1 MSFKTGNIDK
11 SSLLQELSSLRENEI
26 ENENEEEY
34 EMNQINNYNINN
46 NLTSRLGNQYK
57 PNRAKGDTDDVEKMA
72 FETESK
78 GDKIDDENIKNEN
91 NNAKDS
97 NYEEEGQEEDSSNK
111 KETQYY
117 ELNTNKIVDIIKNDY
132 DDIYMKQNEDINK
145 FVENLAKENSSLK
158 LEINQLKS
166 ELIKLKTEND
176 FIRKVF
182 NTFYNNKEEVKNN
195 KSLNINKQVEINL
208 EKNEKEK
215 EIIKKEYE
223 SILLNN
229 TSSLILKDIKS
240 LYDKLIRAKDELYN
254 YQKINILLQEEND
267 KIKEENK
274 YIKLNILEER
284 NKIIEKIIE
293 IQVAANSE
301 IDLNRN
307 LLFFNDNSAT
317 NSKINISLLNNNK
330 SEEEENTNETFF
342 NPNNNNIYSF
352 YIEKIKN
359 LTYEKNKLLSCNYDF
374 FTKINDL
381 SQALEAKNNMVNTQ
395 SQKIG
400 DLESQILILQHENY
414 TINLKYN
421 ECMNMINE
429 LQSKNSELI
438 KKDIDSIKVE
448 EKIKENKNKINK
460 RQYESKITELNKS
473 LNNANIK
480 YEKLKIEFEQLK
492 EQLDLTKNN
501 TKIFKSDKEK
511 LMNEKNK
518 LVKEINKVK
527 TDLKLQKEEMVYNN
541 RENETKIKLIY
552 DKFDKEFRNK
562 NRDKIDY
569 IQVQSS
575 INDIYNNIVAKNLFF
590 NNKYSSYNSNINISM
605 FISSNSN
612 DLAKLS
618 EIKKQLNLLYNIQ
631 QKYVIMTDE
640 YEKFKNHIKEIINI
654 TLENAT
660 SSFVE
665 KYKEDTVN
673 ITMEQL
679 ILKIIDYIKVI
690 KVCSLLQKIKT
701 IVNFSEK
708 YMNWLNDKEY
718 FKTNNS
724 SIQEIKNYIKDI
736 NREIDDIK
744 NIIKANTLN
753 VEKKFKNFLSKEEVK
768 NELHNIQTK
777 YEKIIAGLF
786 EYFLKY
792 KNKNANINNL
802 SNQEFLI
809 LEIPIKSYN
818 LMIENNMNNISS
830 ISESIESWNLYVDNE
845 LDYNNDSIF
854 QEIINL
860 TNINNVSDLNE
871 YNNISD
877 LVNNESMNNLINK
890 NANNSI
896 TTSNYAYNENNK
908 ENNNDNEN
916 NNVNDNDNED
926 NNEDDNDNNDN
937 ENDNET
943 ESNKNETQ
951 TNPPQENK
959 YQYSFDNQ
967 Q

>member
-1 MSFKTGNIDK
+1 MSFKKGNIDK
-11 SSLLQELSSLRENEI
+11 NSLLQEISSLRENEI

-34 EMNQINNYNINN
+34 EINHINNYNINNN

-57 PNRAKGDTDDVEKMA
+57 PNRAKGDTDDVEKLA
-72 FETESK
+72 FDTESR
-78 GDKIDDENIKNEN
+78 GENIDNENIKNEN
-91 NNAKDS
+91 NSANGN
-97 NYEEEGQEEDSSNK
+97 NYEEEGQGEDSSNK

-117 ELNTNKIVDIIKNDY
+117 ELNTNKIVDMIKNDY

-145 FVENLAKENSSLK
+145 FVENLAKENSTLK

-166 ELIKLKTEND
+166 ELIKLKIEKD
-176 FIRKVF
+176 FIRKAF
-182 NTFYNNKEEVKNN
+182 NTFYNDKEDAKNN

-229 TSSLILKDIKS
+229 TSSFILKDIKS

-274 YIKLNILEER
+274 FIKSNILEER
-284 NKIIEKIIE
+284 NKIIKKIIE
-293 IQVAANSE
+293 IQASANSE
-301 IDLNRN
+301 IELNKN
-307 LLFFNDNSAT
+307 LLFFNENNGA

-381 SQALEAKNNMVNTQ
+381 SQALEEKNNTVNAQ

-400 DLESQILILQHENY
+400 DLESQILILQHENS

-429 LQSKNSELI
+429 LQNKNSELI

-448 EKIKENKNKINK
+448 EKIKENKNIINK
-460 RQYESKITELNKS
+460 RQYESKIIELSKS

-480 YEKLKIEFEQLK
+480 YEKLKKEFDQLK
-492 EQLDLTKNN
+492 EQLDLTKNS
-501 TKIFKSDKEK
+501 TKLFKSDKEK

-552 DKFDKEFRNK
+552 DKFDKEFKNK

-575 INDIYNNIVAKNLFF
+575 INDIYNNVVAKNTFF
-590 NNKYSSYNSNINISM
+590 NNKYSTYNSNINISM

-612 DLAKLS
+612 DLAKLN

-631 QKYVIMTDE
+631 QKYVIMNDE
-640 YEKFKNHIKEIINI
+640 FEKMKNHINEIINI

-660 SSFVE
+660 SSFVQ
-665 KYKEDTVN
+665 KYKEDTIN
-673 ITMEQL
+673 ISMEQL

-701 IVNFSEK
+701 IINFSEK

-718 FKTNNS
+718 FKTNNA
-724 SIQEIKNYIKDI
+724 SIQEIKNEINDI

-744 NIIKANTLN
+744 NIIKSNTLN
-753 VEKKFKNFLSKEEVK
+753 IEKKFKNFLSKDEVK
-768 NELHNIQTK
+768 NELNNIRTK
-777 YEKIIAGLF
+777 YENIISGIF

-792 KNKNANINNL
+792 KNKNGINNYK
-802 SNQEFLI
+802 NQEFLI

-830 ISESIESWNLYVDNE
+830 IGESIESWNLYVNDE
-845 LDYNNDSIF
+845 LDNNNDSIF

-860 TNINNVSDLNE
+860 TNINNLSDLNE

-877 LVNNESMNNLINK
+877 LVNNESVVNLINK

-896 TTSNYAYNENNK
+896 TTSYNCAYNENNN
-908 ENNNDNEN
+908 ENDNEN
-916 NNVNDNDNED
+916 NNEEDNENDNED
-926 NNEDDNDNNDN
+926 NNEDIND
-937 ENDNET
+937 NDNET

>member
-1 MSFKTGNIDK
+1 MSFKKGNIDK
-11 SSLLQELSSLRENEI
+11 NSLLQEISSLRENEI

-34 EMNQINNYNINN
+34 EINHINNYNINNN

-57 PNRAKGDTDDVEKMA
+57 PNRAKGDTDDVEKLA
-72 FETESK
+72 FDTESR
-78 GDKIDDENIKNEN
+78 GENIDNENIKNEN
-91 NNAKDS
+91 NSANGN
-97 NYEEEGQEEDSSNK
+97 NYEEEGQGEDSSNK

-117 ELNTNKIVDIIKNDY
+117 ELNTNKIVDMIKNDY

-145 FVENLAKENSSLK
+145 FVENLAKENSTLK

-166 ELIKLKTEND
+166 ELIKLKIEND
-176 FIRKVF
+176 FIRKAF
-182 NTFYNNKEEVKNN
+182 NTFYNDKEDAKNN

-215 EIIKKEYE
+215 EIIRKEYE

-229 TSSLILKDIKS
+229 TSSFILKDIKS

-274 YIKLNILEER
+274 FIKSNILEER
-284 NKIIEKIIE
+284 NKIIKKIIE
-293 IQVAANSE
+293 IQASANSE
-301 IDLNRN
+301 IELNKN
-307 LLFFNDNSAT
+307 LLFFNENNGA

-330 SEEEENTNETFF
+330 SEEEENANETFF

-381 SQALEAKNNMVNTQ
+381 SQALEEKNNIVNAQ

-400 DLESQILILQHENY
+400 DLESQILILQHENS

-429 LQSKNSELI
+429 LQNKNSELI

-448 EKIKENKNKINK
+448 EKIKENKNIINK
-460 RQYESKITELNKS
+460 RQYESKIIELSKS

-480 YEKLKIEFEQLK
+480 YEKLKKEFDQLK
-492 EQLDLTKNN
+492 EQLDLTKNS
-501 TKIFKSDKEK
+501 TKLFKSDKEK

-527 TDLKLQKEEMVYNN
+527 TDLKLKKEEMVYNN

-552 DKFDKEFRNK
+552 DKFDKEFKNK

-575 INDIYNNIVAKNLFF
+575 INDIYNNVVAKNTFF
-590 NNKYSSYNSNINISM
+590 NNKYSTYNSNINISM

-612 DLAKLS
+612 DLAKLN

-631 QKYVIMTDE
+631 QKYVIMNDE
-640 YEKFKNHIKEIINI
+640 FEKMKNHINEIINI

-660 SSFVE
+660 SSFVQ
-665 KYKEDTVN
+665 KYKEDTIN
-673 ITMEQL
+673 ISMEQL

-701 IVNFSEK
+701 IINFSEK

-718 FKTNNS
+718 FKTNNA
-724 SIQEIKNYIKDI
+724 SIQEIKKEINDI

-744 NIIKANTLN
+744 DIIKSNTLN
-753 VEKKFKNFLSKEEVK
+753 IEKKFKNFLSKDEVK
-768 NELHNIQTK
+768 NELNNIRTK
-777 YEKIIAGLF
+777 YENIISGIF

-792 KNKNANINNL
+792 KNKNVINNYK
-802 SNQEFLI
+802 NQEILI

-830 ISESIESWNLYVDNE
+830 IGESIESWNLYVNDE
-845 LDYNNDSIF
+845 LNNNNDSIF

-860 TNINNVSDLNE
+860 TNINNLSDLNE

-877 LVNNESMNNLINK
+877 LVNNESVVNLINK

-896 TTSNYAYNENNK
+896 TTSNNYAYNENNN
-908 ENNNDNEN
+908 ENDNEN
-916 NNVNDNDNED
+916 NNEEDNENDNED
-926 NNEDDNDNNDN
+926 NNEDIND
-937 ENDNET
+937 NDNET

>member
-11 SSLLQELSSLRENEI
+11 NNLLQEISSLRENEV

-34 EMNQINNYNINN
+34 EINQINNYNINN
-46 NLTSRLGNQYK
+46 NLTSRLDNQYK
-57 PNRAKGDTDDVEKMA
+57 PNRAKGDTDDVEKKA

-78 GDKIDDENIKNEN
+78 GEKIDDENIKNEN
-91 NNAKDS
+91 NNANYN
-97 NYEEEGQEEDSSNK
+97 NYEEEAQEDDSSNK

-117 ELNTNKIVDIIKNDY
+117 ELNTNKIVDMIKNDY
-132 DDIYMKQNEDINK
+132 DDIYMKRNEEINK

-176 FIRKVF
+176 FFRKAF
-182 NTFYNNKEEVKNN
+182 NIFYNDKEEVKNN

-229 TSSLILKDIKS
+229 TSSLIMKDIKS
-240 LYDKLIRAKDELYN
+240 LYDKLIIAKDELYN

-267 KIKEENK
+267 KLKEENK

-293 IQVAANSE
+293 IQIKSNSE
-301 IDLNRN
+301 IELNKN
-307 LLFFNDNSAT
+307 LLFSNDNNGT

-330 SEEEENTNETFF
+330 SEEEENTNETFL
-342 NPNNNNIYSF
+342 NSNNHNIYSF

-381 SQALEAKNNMVNTQ
+381 SQALEEKNNIVNSQ

-400 DLESQILILQHENY
+400 DLESQLLILQHDNS

-429 LQSKNSELI
+429 LQRKNSELI
-438 KKDIDSIKVE
+438 KKDIDIDSIKVE

-460 RQYESKITELNKS
+460 RQYESKITELSKS
-473 LNNANIK
+473 LNNANIE
-480 YEKLKIEFEQLK
+480 YEKLKKEFEQLK
-492 EQLDLTKNN
+492 EQLDLSKNK
-501 TKIFKSDKEK
+501 TKIYKTDKEK
-511 LMNEKNK
+511 LINEKNK

-527 TDLKLQKEEMVYNN
+527 TDLKLQKEEMLYNN

-552 DKFDKEFRNK
+552 DKFEKEFKNK
-562 NRDKIDY
+562 NKDKIDY

-575 INDIYNNIVAKNLFF
+575 INDIYNNIIAKNTFF
-590 NNKYSSYNSNINISM
+590 HNKYSSYHSNINLSM
-605 FISSNSN
+605 FISSNTN
-612 DLAKLS
+612 DLAKLN
-618 EIKKQLNLLYNIQ
+618 EIKKQLNVLYNIQ
-631 QKYVIMTDE
+631 QKYVIVNDE
-640 YEKFKNHIKEIINI
+640 YEKLKNHINEIINI
-654 TLENAT
+654 TLENTT
-660 SSFVE
+660 SSFVQ
-665 KYKEDTVN
+665 KYKEDTIN

-701 IVNFSEK
+701 IINFSEK
-708 YMNWLNDKEY
+708 YMNWLNEKEY
-718 FKTNNS
+718 FKNNNS
-724 SIQEIKNYIKDI
+724 SIQEIKNDINDI

-744 NIIKANTLN
+744 NIIKSNTLN
-753 VEKKFKNFLSKEEVK
+753 IEKKFKNFLSKDEVK
-768 NELHNIQTK
+768 NELNNIQIK
-777 YEKIIAGLF
+777 YEKIISGIF

-792 KNKNANINNL
+792 KNKNININNYK
-802 SNQEFLI
+802 SQEVLI

-818 LMIENNMNNISS
+818 LMIENNMNSISS
-830 ISESIESWNLYVDNE
+830 IGESIESWNLYVNNE

-854 QEIINL
+854 QEIIDL
-860 TNINNVSDLNE
+860 TNIYNLNDLNE

-896 TTSNYAYNENNK
+896 TTSNNFVYNENNN
-908 ENNNDNEN
+908 ENDNEN
-916 NNVNDNDNED
+916 NNENENNNKD
-926 NNEDDNDNNDN
+926 NNEDDNDN
-937 ENDNET
+937 EKDNET

>member
-1 MSFKTGNIDK
+1 MSFKKGNIDK
-11 SSLLQELSSLRENEI
+11 NSLLQEISSLRENEI

-34 EMNQINNYNINN
+34 EINHINNYNINNN

-57 PNRAKGDTDDVEKMA
+57 PNRAKGDTDDVEKLA
-72 FETESK
+72 FDTESR
-78 GDKIDDENIKNEN
+78 GENIDNENIKNEN
-91 NNAKDS
+91 NSANGN
-97 NYEEEGQEEDSSNK
+97 NYEEEGQGEDSSNK

-117 ELNTNKIVDIIKNDY
+117 ELNTNKIVDMIKNDY

-145 FVENLAKENSSLK
+145 FVENLAKENSTLK

-166 ELIKLKTEND
+166 ELIKLKIEKD
-176 FIRKVF
+176 FIRKAF
-182 NTFYNNKEEVKNN
+182 NTFYNDKEDAKNN

-229 TSSLILKDIKS
+229 TSSFILKDIKS

-274 YIKLNILEER
+274 FIKSNILEER
-284 NKIIEKIIE
+284 NKIIKKIIE
-293 IQVAANSE
+293 IQASANSE
-301 IDLNRN
+301 IELNKN
-307 LLFFNDNSAT
+307 LLFFNENNGA

-381 SQALEAKNNMVNTQ
+381 SQALEEKNNTVNAQ

-400 DLESQILILQHENY
+400 DLESQILILQHENS

-429 LQSKNSELI
+429 LQNKNSELI

-448 EKIKENKNKINK
+448 EKIKENKNIINK
-460 RQYESKITELNKS
+460 RQYESKIIELSKS

-480 YEKLKIEFEQLK
+480 YEKLKKEFDQLK
-492 EQLDLTKNN
+492 EQLDLTKNS
-501 TKIFKSDKEK
+501 TKLFKSDKEK

-552 DKFDKEFRNK
+552 DKFDKEFKNK

-575 INDIYNNIVAKNLFF
+575 INDIYNNVVAKNTFF
-590 NNKYSSYNSNINISM
+590 NNKYSTYNSNINISM

-612 DLAKLS
+612 DLAKLN

-631 QKYVIMTDE
+631 QKYVIMNDE
-640 YEKFKNHIKEIINI
+640 FEKMKNHINEIINI

-660 SSFVE
+660 SSFVQ
-665 KYKEDTVN
+665 KYKEDTIN
-673 ITMEQL
+673 ISMEQL

-701 IVNFSEK
+701 IINFSEK

-718 FKTNNS
+718 FKTNNA
-724 SIQEIKNYIKDI
+724 SIQEIKNEINDI

-744 NIIKANTLN
+744 NIIKSNTLN
-753 VEKKFKNFLSKEEVK
+753 IEKKFKNFLSKDEVK
-768 NELHNIQTK
+768 NELNNIRTK
-777 YEKIIAGLF
+777 YENIISGIF

-792 KNKNANINNL
+792 KNKNGINNYK
-802 SNQEFLI
+802 NQEFLI

-830 ISESIESWNLYVDNE
+830 IGESIESWNLYVNDE
-845 LDYNNDSIF
+845 LDNNNDSIF

-860 TNINNVSDLNE
+860 TNINNLSDLNE

-877 LVNNESMNNLINK
+877 LVNNESVVNLINK

-896 TTSNYAYNENNK
+896 TTSNNYAYNENNN
-908 ENNNDNEN
+908 ENDNEN
-916 NNVNDNDNED
+916 NNEEDNENDNED
-926 NNEDDNDNNDN
+926 NNEDIND
-937 ENDNET
+937 NDNET

>member
-1 MSFKTGNIDK
+1 MSFKKGNIDK
-11 SSLLQELSSLRENEI
+11 NSLLQEISSLRENEI

-34 EMNQINNYNINN
+34 EINHINNYNINNN

-57 PNRAKGDTDDVEKMA
+57 PNRAKGDTDDVEKLA
-72 FETESK
+72 FDTESR
-78 GDKIDDENIKNEN
+78 GENIDNENIKNEN
-91 NNAKDS
+91 NSANGN
-97 NYEEEGQEEDSSNK
+97 NYEEEGQGEDSSNK

-117 ELNTNKIVDIIKNDY
+117 ELNTNKIVDMIKNDY

-145 FVENLAKENSSLK
+145 FVENLAKENSTLK

-166 ELIKLKTEND
+166 ELIKLKIEKD
-176 FIRKVF
+176 FIRKAF
-182 NTFYNNKEEVKNN
+182 NTFYNDKEDAKNN

-229 TSSLILKDIKS
+229 TSSFILKDIKS

-274 YIKLNILEER
+274 FIKSNILEER
-284 NKIIEKIIE
+284 NKIIKKIIE
-293 IQVAANSE
+293 IQASANSE
-301 IDLNRN
+301 IELNKN
-307 LLFFNDNSAT
+307 LLFFNENNGA

-381 SQALEAKNNMVNTQ
+381 SQALEEKNNTVNAQ

-400 DLESQILILQHENY
+400 DLESQILILQHENS

-429 LQSKNSELI
+429 LQNKNSELI

-448 EKIKENKNKINK
+448 EKIKENKNIINK
-460 RQYESKITELNKS
+460 RQYESKIIELSKS

-480 YEKLKIEFEQLK
+480 YEKLKKEFDQLK
-492 EQLDLTKNN
+492 EQLDLTKNS
-501 TKIFKSDKEK
+501 TKLFKSDKEK

-552 DKFDKEFRNK
+552 DKFDKEFKNK

-575 INDIYNNIVAKNLFF
+575 INDIYNNVVAKNTFF
-590 NNKYSSYNSNINISM
+590 NNKYSTYNSNINISM

-612 DLAKLS
+612 DLAKLN

-631 QKYVIMTDE
+631 QKYVIMNDE
-640 YEKFKNHIKEIINI
+640 FEKMKNHINEIINI

-660 SSFVE
+660 SSFVQ
-665 KYKEDTVN
+665 KYKEDTIN
-673 ITMEQL
+673 ISMEQL

-701 IVNFSEK
+701 IINFSEK

-718 FKTNNS
+718 FKTNNA
-724 SIQEIKNYIKDI
+724 SIQEIKNEINDI

-744 NIIKANTLN
+744 NIIKSNTLN
-753 VEKKFKNFLSKEEVK
+753 IEKKFKNFLSKDEVK
-768 NELHNIQTK
+768 NELNNIRTK
-777 YEKIIAGLF
+777 YENIISGIF

-792 KNKNANINNL
+792 KNKNGINNYK
-802 SNQEFLI
+802 NQEFLI

-830 ISESIESWNLYVDNE
+830 IGESIESWNLYVNDE
-845 LDYNNDSIF
+845 LDNNNDNIF

-860 TNINNVSDLNE
+860 TNINNLSDLNE

-877 LVNNESMNNLINK
+877 LVNNESVVNLINK

-896 TTSNYAYNENNK
+896 TTSNNYAYNENNN
-908 ENNNDNEN
+908 ENDNEN
-916 NNVNDNDNED
+916 NNEEDNENDNED
-926 NNEDDNDNNDN
+926 NNEDIND
-937 ENDNET
+937 NDNET

>member
-1 MSFKTGNIDK
+1 MSFKKGNIYK
-11 SSLLQELSSLRENEI
+11 NSLLQEISSLRENEI

-34 EMNQINNYNINN
+34 EINHINNYNINNN

-57 PNRAKGDTDDVEKMA
+57 PNRAKGDTDDVEKLA
-72 FETESK
+72 FDTESR
-78 GDKIDDENIKNEN
+78 GENIDNENIKNEN
-91 NNAKDS
+91 NSANGN
-97 NYEEEGQEEDSSNK
+97 NYEEEGQGEDSSNK

-117 ELNTNKIVDIIKNDY
+117 ELNTNKIVDMIKNDY

-145 FVENLAKENSSLK
+145 FVENLAKENSTLK
-158 LEINQLKS
+158 LEINQLNS
-166 ELIKLKTEND
+166 ELIKLKIEKD
-176 FIRKVF
+176 FIRKAF
-182 NTFYNNKEEVKNN
+182 NTFYNDKEDAKNN
-195 KSLNINKQVEINL
+195 KSFNINKQVEINL

-229 TSSLILKDIKS
+229 TSSFILKDIKS

-274 YIKLNILEER
+274 FIKSNILEER
-284 NKIIEKIIE
+284 NKIIKKIIE
-293 IQVAANSE
+293 IQASANSE
-301 IDLNRN
+301 IELNKN
-307 LLFFNDNSAT
+307 LLFFNENNGA

-342 NPNNNNIYSF
+342 NSNNNNIYSF

-381 SQALEAKNNMVNTQ
+381 SQALEEKNNTVNTQ

-400 DLESQILILQHENY
+400 DLESQILILQHENS

-429 LQSKNSELI
+429 LQNKNSELI

-448 EKIKENKNKINK
+448 EKIKENKNIINK
-460 RQYESKITELNKS
+460 RQYESKIIELSKS

-480 YEKLKIEFEQLK
+480 YEKLKKEFDQLK
-492 EQLDLTKNN
+492 EQLDLTKNS
-501 TKIFKSDKEK
+501 TKLFKSDKEK

-552 DKFDKEFRNK
+552 DKFDKEFKNK

-575 INDIYNNIVAKNLFF
+575 INDIYNNVVAKNTFF
-590 NNKYSSYNSNINISM
+590 NNKYSTYNSNINISM

-612 DLAKLS
+612 DLAKLN

-631 QKYVIMTDE
+631 QKYVIMNDE
-640 YEKFKNHIKEIINI
+640 FEKMKNHINEIINI

-660 SSFVE
+660 SSFVQ
-665 KYKEDTVN
+665 KYKEDTIN
-673 ITMEQL
+673 ISMEQL

-701 IVNFSEK
+701 IINFSEK

-718 FKTNNS
+718 FKTNNA
-724 SIQEIKNYIKDI
+724 SIQEIKNEINDI

-744 NIIKANTLN
+744 NIIKSNTLN
-753 VEKKFKNFLSKEEVK
+753 IEKKFKNFLSKDEVK
-768 NELHNIQTK
+768 NELNNIRTK
-777 YEKIIAGLF
+777 YENIISGIF

-792 KNKNANINNL
+792 KNKNGINNYK
-802 SNQEFLI
+802 NQEFLI

-830 ISESIESWNLYVDNE
+830 IGESIESWNLYVNDE
-845 LDYNNDSIF
+845 LDNNNDSIF

-860 TNINNVSDLNE
+860 TNINNLSDLNE

-877 LVNNESMNNLINK
+877 LVNNESVVNLINK

-896 TTSNYAYNENNK
+896 TTSNNYAYNENNN
-908 ENNNDNEN
+908 ENDNEN
-916 NNVNDNDNED
+916 NNEEDNENDNED
-926 NNEDDNDNNDN
+926 NNEDIND
-937 ENDNET
+937 NDNET

>member
-1 MSFKTGNIDK
+1 MSFKKGNIDK
-11 SSLLQELSSLRENEI
+11 NSLLQEISSLRENEI

-34 EMNQINNYNINN
+34 EINHINNYNINNN

-57 PNRAKGDTDDVEKMA
+57 PNRAKGDTDDVEKLA
-72 FETESK
+72 FDTESR
-78 GDKIDDENIKNEN
+78 GENIDNENIKNEN
-91 NNAKDS
+91 NSANGN
-97 NYEEEGQEEDSSNK
+97 NYEEEGQGEDSSNK

-117 ELNTNKIVDIIKNDY
+117 ELNTNKIVDMIKNDY

-145 FVENLAKENSSLK
+145 FVENLAKENSTLK

-166 ELIKLKTEND
+166 ELIKLKIEKD
-176 FIRKVF
+176 FIRKAF
-182 NTFYNNKEEVKNN
+182 NTFYNDKEDAKNN

-229 TSSLILKDIKS
+229 TSSFILKDIKS

-274 YIKLNILEER
+274 FIKSNILEER
-284 NKIIEKIIE
+284 NKIIKKIIE
-293 IQVAANSE
+293 IQASANSE
-301 IDLNRN
+301 IELNKN
-307 LLFFNDNSAT
+307 LLFFNENNGA

-381 SQALEAKNNMVNTQ
+381 SQALEEKNNTVNAQ

-400 DLESQILILQHENY
+400 DLESQILILQHENS

-429 LQSKNSELI
+429 LQNKNSELI
-438 KKDIDSIKVE
+438 KKDIDSIKVD
-448 EKIKENKNKINK
+448 EKIKENKNIINK
-460 RQYESKITELNKS
+460 RQYESKIIELSKS

-480 YEKLKIEFEQLK
+480 YEKLKKEFDQLK
-492 EQLDLTKNN
+492 EQLDLTKNS
-501 TKIFKSDKEK
+501 TKLFKSDKEK

-552 DKFDKEFRNK
+552 DKFDKEFKNK

-575 INDIYNNIVAKNLFF
+575 INDIYNNVVAKNTFF
-590 NNKYSSYNSNINISM
+590 NNKYSTYNSNINISM

-612 DLAKLS
+612 DLAKLN

-631 QKYVIMTDE
+631 QKYVIMNDE
-640 YEKFKNHIKEIINI
+640 FEKMKNHINEIINI

-660 SSFVE
+660 SSFVQ
-665 KYKEDTVN
+665 KYKEDTIN
-673 ITMEQL
+673 ISMEQL

-701 IVNFSEK
+701 IINFSEK

-718 FKTNNS
+718 FKTNNA
-724 SIQEIKNYIKDI
+724 SIQEIKNEINDI

-744 NIIKANTLN
+744 NIIKSNTLN
-753 VEKKFKNFLSKEEVK
+753 IEKKFKNFLSKDEVK
-768 NELHNIQTK
+768 NELNNIRTK
-777 YEKIIAGLF
+777 YENIISGIF

-792 KNKNANINNL
+792 KNKNGINNYK
-802 SNQEFLI
+802 NQEFLI

-830 ISESIESWNLYVDNE
+830 IGESIESWNLYVNDE
-845 LDYNNDSIF
+845 LDNNNDSIF

-860 TNINNVSDLNE
+860 TNINNLSDLNE

-877 LVNNESMNNLINK
+877 LVNNESVVNLINK

-896 TTSNYAYNENNK
+896 TTSNNYAYNENNN
-908 ENNNDNEN
+908 ENDNEN
-916 NNVNDNDNED
+916 NNEEDNENDNED
-926 NNEDDNDNNDN
+926 NNEDIND
-937 ENDNET
+937 NDNET